1 MRYSASQSGRQSAE
15 KSTSLAAGG
24 PPPVRR
30 RDNFP
35 WAPAGREKFRSR
47 YTEESTLL
55 AAGGPPVRRRDNFP
69 WAPAGHEKFRSRYAE
84 ESTLLAAKG
93 AGLKIDFC
101 KSPRLRDFGVLIGFI
116 EGGKGPYEVT
126 ALKSTQ
132 KWKKYSA
139 TRPIIRRDYDLI
151 I

>member
-1 MRYSASQSGRQSAE
+1 MDRRHALLR
-15 KSTSLAAGG
+15 AGKRPREPAVG
-24 PPPVRR
+24 IAIFHTGPPVRR

-35 WAPAGREKFRSR
+35 WAPAGR
-47 YTEESTLL
+47 
-55 AAGGPPVRRRDNFP
+55 
-69 WAPAGHEKFRSRYAE
+69 EKFRSRYAE

-139 TRPIIRRDYDLI
+139 TRPIFL
-151 I
+151 

>member
-1 MRYSASQSGRQSAE
+1 MCASDPPSRCLQVIKGGAQKIDDFKSPRIRCFGVSFPFIVPAKTPYEAIALKSTRKGSKYSATR
-15 KSTSLAAGG
+15 
-24 PPPVRR
+24 P
-30 RDNFP
+30 
-35 WAPAGREKFRSR
+35 
-47 YTEESTLL
+47 
-55 AAGGPPVRRRDNFP
+55 
-69 WAPAGHEKFRSRYAE
+69 
-84 ESTLLAAKG
+84 KG

-139 TRPIIRRDYDLI
+139 TRPIFL
-151 I
+151 